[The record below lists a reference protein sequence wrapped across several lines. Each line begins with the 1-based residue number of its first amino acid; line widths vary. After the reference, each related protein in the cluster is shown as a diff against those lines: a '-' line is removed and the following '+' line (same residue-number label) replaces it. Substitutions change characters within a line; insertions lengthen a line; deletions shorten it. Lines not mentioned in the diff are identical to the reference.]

1 MQCLRKSLSCQSWC
15 ASEQDA
21 DGIVLLFRNS
31 SFTAWLAG
39 KGLWIQLSKPAAL
52 GTYKGKR
59 FALGFEPFKG
69 PVGWLIGILLNL
81 EGGLMLNP
89 GQADSLE
96 D

>member
-1 MQCLRKSLSCQSWC
+1 M
-15 ASEQDA
+15 
-21 DGIVLLFRNS
+21 LLFRNS

-39 KGLWIQLSKPAAL
+39 KGLWIQLSKPAVL

-59 FALGFEPFKG
+59 FALGFEPLKG

-81 EGGLMLNP
+81 DSGLMLNP
-89 GQADSLE
+89 EQADLLE